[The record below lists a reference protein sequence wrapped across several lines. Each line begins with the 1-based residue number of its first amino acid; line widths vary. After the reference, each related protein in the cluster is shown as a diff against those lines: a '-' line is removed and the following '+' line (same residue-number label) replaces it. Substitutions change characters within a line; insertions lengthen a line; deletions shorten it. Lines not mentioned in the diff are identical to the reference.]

1 MKKNYGWTEIIFKL
15 QQLLPCGAYHLRLWY
30 RIKHLATL
38 GAIIWTAPKLPYQ
51 PWPWI
56 WVASRTTTPFGLCRD
71 VVHRVGAAHWH
82 SGSVLLARVT
92 SNLRSSHCMA
102 DQPAWLDLS
111 QSIVQMLHWQSCSEM
126 CTNWSAQIGL
136 TILVKM
142 LFIFFTNCSLR
153 PTCPGGCRE
162 WSVWCWFNFSWA
174 CQTWF
179 LDVILLQ
186 ALNQSSFALQV
197 CTSALTPVSLLMSY
211 VR

>member
-1 MKKNYGWTEIIFKL
+1 MKENYGWTEIIFKL
-15 QQLLPCGAYHLRLWY
+15 QLLLHCEAYHLRLWY
-30 RIKHLATL
+30 RIKHLNSPQIAMP
-38 GAIIWTAPKLPYQ
+38 AIALP
-51 PWPWI
+51 PSWI
-56 WVASRTTTPFGLCRD
+56 WVASRTTTPFGLCGD

-92 SNLRSSHCMA
+92 SNVSTSHCMA

-111 QSIVQMLHWQSCSEM
+111 QSFVQMLHWQSCSEM